1 MIAPMDATFS
11 TAISGL
17 QANAARFGVAA
28 FNVVNANSDGFKAR
42 AVAASSTVPG
52 GVSTSVTQTDQ
63 PVDVAQE
70 FVGMIQSEAGYGAN
84 AEVMN
89 TASRMTGAL
98 LDILA

>member
-1 MIAPMDATFS
+1 MSVDAIFS

-17 QANAARFGVAA
+17 QANSARVGVAA
-28 FNVVNANSDGFKAR
+28 FNVVNANTEGFKAR
-42 AVAASSTVPG
+42 AVTASSTVPG
-52 GVSTSVTQTDQ
+52 GVATSVTQTGQ

-70 FVGMIQSEAGYGAN
+70 FVGMIQAEAGYDAN